1 MSDVKTQVQISP
13 QISVGYILNVIPHYS
28 SWLGL
33 PIYIYIYIYLDLE
46 KCKIIQWQS
55 IIRGGYVISVQLQSV
70 QFVMGAIFGWI
81 QVVVILILFYQKVV
95 LFPSFCFLCILSHVF
110 LIMMLGIKKMQV
122 KFYYKSLICQQ
133 TFTSLCFLL
142 LTSLT

>member
-1 MSDVKTQVQISP
+1 MLDVKTHVQISP
-13 QISVGYILNVIPHYS
+13 QISVGYSLNVIPHYS

-33 PIYIYIYIYLDLE
+33 PIYIYIYLDLE

-110 LIMMLGIKKMQV
+110 LIMMLRIKKMQV
-122 KFYYKSLICQQ
+122 KFYCKSLICQQ
-133 TFTSLCFLL
+133 TFTSPCFLL